1 MQFEAVRGS
10 ILTLNQKFRIS
21 QKLIATQQSKP
32 MTQKSLPETKI
43 IAIEY
48 NVTWEKLPEDFNL
61 PDGPVENIDQPLLAA
76 ALRESLEIAGFIQPS
91 MLIASNFGLCAK
103 VNDKIIVKA
112 PDWVYVPSV
121 LPPEP
126 GEVRRSYTPNAEGEV
141 PAVVMEFLS
150 DDDDETGYS
159 VKPTYPY
166 GKWRFY
172 EQILQVPL
180 YVIFDPRSGELDI
193 YRLVAGK
200 YELQEEPDTDR
211 RFWIE
216 SMNLFL
222 GVWEGEKSQRT
233 GYWLRWW
240 DENGNLLLW
249 GAERVEQEQQRAD
262 EERLRADEERLR
274 ADRLM
279 AYLISQ
285 GIDPD
290 AI

>member
-1 MQFEAVRGS
+1 MTQ
-10 ILTLNQKFRIS
+10 TLSKPP
-21 QKLIATQQSKP
+21 ATQ
-32 MTQKSLPETKI
+32 TK
-43 IAIEY
+43 Y
-48 NVTWEKLPEDFNL
+48 NITWEKLPDDFKL
-61 PDGPVENIDQPLLAA
+61 PDDPVENIDQPLLAA
-76 ALRESLEIAGFIQPS
+76 ALRESLELAGFIIAS

-103 VNDKIIVKA
+103 VNDKTIVKA

-150 DDDDETGYS
+150 DTKGSEYS
-159 VKPTYPY
+159 TISKYPY

-172 EQILQVPL
+172 EQILQVPV
-180 YVIFDPRSGELDI
+180 YAIFDPKSGELEV
-193 YRLVAGK
+193 YLLVSGQYTK
-200 YELQEEPDTDR
+200 QEPDANS

-216 SMNLFL
+216 SMGLFL
-222 GVWEGEKSQRT
+222 GVWSGEKSQRR

-249 GAERVEQEQQRAD
+249 GIERVQQEQQRAEQEQQRAEQEQQRAEQEQQRAD
-262 EERLRADEERLR
+262 RLA
-274 ADRLM
+274 
-279 AYLISQ
+279 AYLRSQ